1 MVSVR
6 NATIYEPSNMPEESN
21 NAPFPSNHQ
30 LKIGGGGSG
39 IQNGGFPIHS
49 FEVEFDSS
57 EFENMLI
64 DELYQ
69 NTDHEVVWKAHA
81 KSNDLK
87 RINSIN
93 ISY

>member
-21 NAPFPSNHQ
+21 NAPFPSNH
-30 LKIGGGGSG
+30 LKIGGGSG

-69 NTDHEVVWKAHA
+69 NTDHEVVWKAPA